1 MRIKTRKTMCREIGL
16 VFAVNLLIQ
25 AGMIL
30 CMNPVYDSGK
40 DIYIAALT
48 NGALGVQDAHIVF
61 QNIILGKLYC
71 FLYGIFGARFFW
83 YAGFQYGLL
92 FLSFCIFTFLIL
104 RTWRGKG
111 HIWVAMSL
119 LLFLGYECYI
129 QVSYVKTALV
139 ASAAGVALLS
149 YGAYDKK
156 KTALAL
162 GTLFTLAGSLYDFLP
177 AVIFSIL
184 LAVILTLRMLETDR
198 PIEEKKRSFRYAGL
212 AFTAFLLLAGGAL
225 CVDRMAYQ
233 KEEQWQEYTSYLKV
247 RRQLDQVTWPA
258 YKEYKEEYQELG
270 ITESAYQLYKS
281 GLSYDPEVLDTHKME
296 QLLDWIREKE
306 TMTNTLQRV
315 QKVCMSLFDHSIF
328 YGMVFALLVFCMNRK
343 RGRFLTLAAGF
354 LGIWCVLFLM
364 VKVGGI
370 TDLPS
375 YKALCMAGGIAFFMA
390 TSPQKQEVQRQSAV
404 VIFLCL
410 LLMNQNIW
418 HTQWRINVAGEEADE
433 AQQRVTI
440 GNIAYDNEHLYL
452 ALGEDTL
459 AYEQDYDVFD
469 RINTGVW
476 ANNCRLDAWISAS
489 PVYVAIM
496 EQYGVTNAF
505 RDAVDN
511 EKVYMIGGQIKT
523 VIRYIKEYYD
533 ETAKAKKA
541 GRVGDLTIWQIIG
554 NGAKE

>member
-1 MRIKTRKTMCREIGL
+1 MCREIGL

-71 FLYGIFGARFFW
+71 FLYSIFGARFFW

-111 HIWVAMSL
+111 NIWVAMSL

-139 ASAAGVALLS
+139 SSAAGAALLT

-162 GTLFTLAGSLYDFLP
+162 GTLFAFAGSLYDFLP
-177 AVIFSIL
+177 AVVLSIL
-184 LAVILTLRMLETDR
+184 LAIILAIRMLKTDGF
-198 PIEEKKRSFRYAGL
+198 PEDKKRSFRYAGL
-212 AFTAFLLLAGGAL
+212 AFTVFLLLAGGAF
-225 CVDRMAYQ
+225 CVDHMAYQ
-233 KEEQWQEYTSYLKV
+233 KEEKWQEYTSYLKV
-247 RRQLDQVTWPA
+247 RMQLDQVTWPA
-258 YKEYKEEYQELG
+258 YKEYKEEYQKLG

-281 GLSYDPEVLDTHKME
+281 GLCYDPEVLDTHTME

-315 QKVCMSLFDHSIF
+315 QKVCMALFDHSIF
-328 YGMVFALLVFCMNRK
+328 YGMFFALLVFCMNRK
-343 RGRFLTLAAGF
+343 QGRFLTLTTGF
-354 LGIWCVLFLM
+354 LGIWCVLFFM
-364 VKVGGI
+364 VKAGGI
-370 TDLPS
+370 TDLPA
-375 YKALCMAGGIAFFMA
+375 YKALCVALCIAFFMA
-390 TSPQKQEVQRQSAV
+390 TSPQEQEVPRQSAV
-404 VIFLCL
+404 AIFLCL

-418 HTQWRINVAGEEADE
+418 HTQWRVNVAGEEADE

-440 GNIAYDNEHLYL
+440 GNLAYDREHLYL
-452 ALGEDTL
+452 AYGEDIL
-459 AYEQDYDVFD
+459 DYEQDYDVFD
-469 RINTGVW
+469 RINTGVL

-489 PVYVAIM
+489 PVYAAIM

-511 EKVYMIGGQIKT
+511 DKVYMISVQMEK

-533 ETAKAKKA
+533 ETAKGKKV
-541 GRVGDLTIWQIIG
+541 GGVGDLTIWQIVG
-554 NGAKE
+554 SGAKE